1 MIDFHCHL
9 DLYNDPISLLPEVK
23 RQCRFV
29 LAVTTSP
36 RAFLKTSQ
44 VFDGIKCISV
54 GLGLHPEILA
64 ERINERTLFLSTIPQ
79 VQYIGEIGIDGTSR
93 NRSSLELQTDF
104 FRDAIQASEE
114 VGGRVLSIHSRS
126 TVELVLDLIEQNIR
140 KSIPVLH
147 WFTGNEKEVDRAISL
162 NCWFSINPMMLQN
175 RKGVSLIQRI
185 PIDKLIPETDG
196 PFTSHDNTPYM
207 PWDTRIVVESIAK
220 LKEMSVDDVS
230 TAINENTSAILNS
243 RYSN

>member
-9 DLYNDPISLLPEVK
+9 DLYNNPLLLLPEVK
-23 RQCRFV
+23 RRCRFV
-29 LAVTTSP
+29 LVVTTSP

-44 VFDGIKCISV
+44 VFDGIECISV

-64 ERINERTLFLSTIPQ
+64 ERISERTLFLSTIPQ
-79 VQYIGEIGIDGTSR
+79 VQYIGEIGIDGSSR
-93 NRSSLELQTDF
+93 NRHSLELQTDF
-104 FRDAIQASEE
+104 FRDAVQASEA

-126 TVELVLDLIEQNIR
+126 AVKIVLDIIEQNIS
-140 KSIPVLH
+140 KNIPVLH

-162 NCWFSINPMMLQN
+162 NCWFSINPMMLKN

-196 PFTSHDNTPYM
+196 PFTSHDKTPYM
-207 PWDTRIVVESIAK
+207 PWDTQIVVEGVAK
-220 LKEMSVDDVS
+220 LKELSVDAVS
-230 TAINENTSAILNS
+230 AAINENTSTMLS
-243 RYSN
+243 RR